1 VWLGR
6 VSWFAMSPPIDLRMQ
21 LDAWFRAPLMRFFT
35 KRTGDRIEAEDLT
48 QEVFMRLVRAKSLN
62 QIEQV
67 NAFVFKV
74 ADNVLRDRNRRA
86 SLLRLHEGLPP
97 DDAAI
102 DELTREFVEE
112 FEPERVLVGRETLA
126 DVLRALDELGERTRN
141 IYVLFRLENM
151 KQKDIAEL
159 YGIGPST
166 VEKHVMKA
174 TVFLAQRYERSR
186 Q

>member
-1 VWLGR
+1 MAHEMQPGNLK
-6 VSWFAMSPPIDLRMQ
+6 LQ
-21 LDAWFRAPLMRFFT
+21 LDAQFRAPLLRFFT
-35 KRTGDRIEAEDLT
+35 KRTGDRVEAEDLT
-48 QEVFMRLVRAKSLN
+48 QEVFMRLVRAKSLD
-62 QIEQV
+62 QIEHV

-86 SLLRLHEGLPP
+86 SLLRLHDGLPP

-151 KQKDIAEL
+151 KQKAIAEL
-159 YGIGPST
+159 YGISAST
-166 VEKHVMKA
+166 VEKHVMRA
-174 TVFLAQRYERSR
+174 TVFLAERYGRSR
-186 Q
+186 R

>member
-1 VWLGR
+1 MARQGQ
-6 VSWFAMSPPIDLRMQ
+6 FGDLKAQ
-21 LDAWFRAPLMRFFT
+21 LDARFRAPLMRFFT

-48 QEVFMRLVRAKSLN
+48 QEVFMRLVRTKSLDSVEN
-62 QIEQV
+62 A

-74 ADNVLRDRNRRA
+74 ASNVLLDRHRRVA
-86 SLLRLHEGLPP
+86 LLRLHEGLPP

-126 DVLRALDELGERTRN
+126 DVLRTLDELGERTRS

-159 YGIGPST
+159 YGIAPST

-174 TVFLAQRYERSR
+174 MVFLAERYGRGKS
-186 Q
+186 